1 MLYFEDTRIEAMDI
15 HVVGNKAKDE
25 PSWHRPPSRHR

>member
-1 MLYFEDTRIEAMDI
+1 MLYFEDTRIEALDI

-25 PSWHRPPSRHR
+25 PLMASPAL